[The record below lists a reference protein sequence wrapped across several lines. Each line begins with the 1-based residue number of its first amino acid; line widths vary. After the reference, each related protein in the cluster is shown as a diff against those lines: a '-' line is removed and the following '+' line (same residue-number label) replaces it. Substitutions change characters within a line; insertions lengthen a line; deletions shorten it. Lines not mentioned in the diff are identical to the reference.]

1 MVLMFRTHWVNWNSK
16 DDKIALNL
24 IAEIEAETPFTALGF
39 YSIEKSTLTSLL
51 STIVTYL
58 IIVIQFKQSEDSSDT
73 SSSSSII
80 IS

>member
-1 MVLMFRTHWVNWNSK
+1 MFRAHWVDWNSN

-58 IIVIQFKQSEDSSDT
+58 IIVIQFKQSQDSSDT
-73 SSSSSII
+73 SSSSKII
-80 IS
+80 IP